1 MNIHKCKP
9 LLVKSSSEIKT
20 ISELNISSARSGKS
34 RFRVEASPCL
44 HPKNIKIKQNFG
56 EIMDDLLT
64 KNTYDE
70 WDSSQILNTAKELIK
85 GTLVKDTSSSKCFP
99 DSRKEYSFCRE
110 TEASSILNSTVHN
123 LSTNFQPPLKSCIKH
138 AQKLQGSKSVK
149 FLLQN
154 KIGEEIILEKSEH
167 SEPGSEYDSFV
178 LYGI

>member
-1 MNIHKCKP
+1 MNISKCKP

-20 ISELNISSARSGKS
+20 ISELHISSARSGKS
-34 RFRVEASPCL
+34 SFRIEASPCF
-44 HPKNIKIKQNFG
+44 HPKNIKIRQNFG
-56 EIMDDLLT
+56 ETMDDLLT
-64 KNTYDE
+64 KNIYDE
-70 WDSSQILNTAKELIK
+70 WDSAQILNTTKK
-85 GTLVKDTSSSKCFP
+85 SNRRRLVKDTSPSKCRP

-154 KIGEEIILEKSEH
+154 RIGEDIILEKSEL

-178 LYGI
+178 MYGI